1 MAAAG
6 CNILTLV
13 GGMQYPY
20 ARAGDAISSWLRR
33 GCNILM
39 AVERMQ
45 YPHGCSRVQHPQVY
59 GRDAIS
65 LFRLKHIQSLR
76 AFRRAGLCLQVEVTL
91 GQFSIC
97 DFCVLFGI
105 GSTLRLTFRTF
116 SLGKRVRK
124 AKSSISQKYNK
135 KEGGTTANFQIST
148 FAFFLTF
155 R

>member
-45 YPHGCSRVQHPQVY
+45 YLHGCST
-59 GRDAIS
+59 
-65 LFRLKHIQSLR
+65 L

-135 KEGGTTANFQIST
+135 KERGTTANFQICV
-148 FAFFLTF
+148 FYDVPTF